1 MRGKEHRWLLLNR
14 ATRSE
19 RKNERRKR
27 RKETLL
33 NKRQG
38 NISDLTPARDNNVRI
53 PFASASFE
61 REAIVPPL
69 FPSRSRPA
77 FPRPSFHDPP
87 GHSPWIQYDPTVQ
100 GKREIIF
107 RCVSSLSFHVAPAYS
122 LSLSTKQ
129 AISSSRATRFRVIFF
144 FRNFFSYIF
153 NRFQKAAVAILKTP
167 QVTGYN
173 CNSVFSTKLLPSCYS
188 IVLKFYYSA

>member
-1 MRGKEHRWLLLNR
+1 MRCVLVQREREGQNEVRGKEHRWLLNR

-27 RKETLL
+27 RKEALL

-38 NISDLTPARDNNVRI
+38 NISDLTPGRDNNVRI

-77 FPRPSFHDPP
+77 FPPLTPFHDPP
-87 GHSPWIQYDPTVQ
+87 GHSP
-100 GKREIIF
+100 
-107 RCVSSLSFHVAPAYS
+107 
-122 LSLSTKQ
+122 
-129 AISSSRATRFRVIFF
+129 
-144 FRNFFSYIF
+144 
-153 NRFQKAAVAILKTP
+153 
-167 QVTGYN
+167 
-173 CNSVFSTKLLPSCYS
+173 
-188 IVLKFYYSA
+188 